1 MDTGVTGPTRKAI
14 RSLIVLAGVILV
26 MLGTLFAGITWGSAT
41 WMPKLGLDLR
51 GGTEILLKAQTD
63 NGRAPSAQQMNQA
76 VNIIRQRVDSTGV
89 SEAQITTQGSS
100 NIDIALPGNPSQATI
115 DLVKASAKLEFRQV
129 WATNDSGTDSISTV
143 QSPALPKLS
152 GLSTK
157 HAQTRE
163 EAAQEIVAAY
173 SQYGCQTLADSS
185 SSKTGAADQTATSG
199 KSASASASASPSASS
214 KASAS
219 PQASASASPKTKPSN
234 PVPEKLTVAGV
245 SRSDLPLLTCDR
257 TATAKYLLGPV
268 QRDGSKASG
277 RMLDGSTL
285 TDATAGLQQ
294 TSTGASTSNWV
305 VNMTFNSLGSR
316 LFGQV
321 TTSLVTQTAPQ
332 NRFAIVLDGRVVSAP
347 TINSAITNGQAQI
360 EGSFTQNEAQ
370 TLADQLKYGALPLNF
385 VVQSQDHISPT
396 LGSSQLNIGL
406 LAGLIG
412 LLLVVAYSV
421 FQYRALGGVTILS
434 LAISAVITLLL
445 ISIMSWAAGYRLS
458 LAGVAGLIVSIGIT
472 ADSFIVYFERIRD
485 ELRDGHSLVSSVELG
500 WRRALRTILAS
511 DGVNLL
517 AAITLYILTVGNV
530 RGFAFTLGL
539 TTFVDVFVVMFFTHP
554 MMQLLANTRF
564 FGEGHHFSGLSPTL
578 LGASAHGPL
587 RRGATSSKQLTIAE
601 RKAEQQAESA
611 EQQEPDAAAEDVVP
625 DAGADTAPDDHD
637 QKGQS

>member
-152 GLSTK
+152 GLSTT

-185 SSKTGAADQTATSG
+185 SSKTSAADQKASSG
-199 KSASASASASPSASS
+199 SSSGASASASASASVSGSAKASASS
-214 KASAS
+214 K
-219 PQASASASPKTKPSN
+219 ASASASPKTKPSN

-257 TATAKYLLGPV
+257 TSTAKYLLGPV

-294 TSTGASTSNWV
+294 TSTGANTSNWV

-321 TTSLVTQTAPQ
+321 TTSLVAQTAPQ
-332 NRFAIVLDGRVVSAP
+332 NRFAIVLDGHVVSAP

-360 EGSFTQNEAQ
+360 EGSFTQDEAQ

-434 LAISAVITLLL
+434 LTISAVITILL
-445 ISIMSWAAGYRLS
+445 ISIMSWTAGYRLS

-554 MMQLLANTRF
+554 MMQLLAGTRF

-578 LGASAHGPL
+578 LGASPHGPL
-587 RRGATSSKQLTIAE
+587 RRGTTSSKQLTIAE
-601 RKAEQQAESA
+601 RKAEQQAEPG
-611 EQQEPDAAAEDVVP
+611 EQQVPDTAAG